1 MNVTCQQ
8 TSAWVVSAT
17 PNPQIAANVSF
28 AVRVVNRS
36 PIRSQTCHPACSHT
50 AKNATSHTSGNHAAA
65 VNIPKAS
72 PTTRNAGSVHN
83 AAFRARRA
91 ESVITPP
98 PCSPPAAS
106 TCIAISQYTAN
117 TTASSRHSAVTMT
130 NHAGGV
136 THRPAPTRG
145 SSTL

>member
-8 TSAWVVSAT
+8 TNAWVTSAT

-50 AKNATSHTSGNHAAA
+50 AESATNHTNGSHAAA

-72 PTTRNAGSVHN
+72 PTTRNAGNVHN
-83 AAFRARRA
+83 IAFRARRA
-91 ESVITPP
+91 ERVIMPP
-98 PCSPPAAS
+98 ACSPPAAS
-106 TCIAISQYTAN
+106 TCIAVSQYTAN
-117 TTASSRHSAVTMT
+117 TTASSRHSAETTT
-130 NHAGGV
+130 NQARGV
-136 THRPAPTRG
+136 THSPASTRE
-145 SSTL
+145 SSTS